1 MGTGRYLSDLHSEMD
16 NIPQSPKPKDMKTIK
31 ADAYWSHTLEYTVNG
46 KEYSVTGEFDFNKK
60 KQRIEHLHI
69 GPKGGKYLIVY

>member
-1 MGTGRYLSDLHSEMD
+1 
-16 NIPQSPKPKDMKTIK
+16 MKTIK